1 MKSRKQTRAKL
12 ERRWN
17 RTDDRALHLL
27 TRRTYGPQRLPTR
40 FVRIGEAYLE
50 LRVLERQLG
59 RLVPPAAAD

>member
-17 RTDDRALHLL
+17 RTYDRALHLL